1 MVLLILAAVPDHLG
15 AHVVALTA
23 TRCLP
28 RAHHV
33 ALR

>member
-1 MVLLILAAVPDHLG
+1 MVLLILAAVPDRLG